1 MIWYSSAA
9 SIALFLV
16 ALEKQ
21 ACQRLE
27 GSRSLPGGG
36 SLVLRDAM
44 NMMLLEH
51 SVWIVADSSTLK
63 DAQKAMY
70 ACMCSPK
77 IGFGFKTCN
86 KGLGNCWYSPCV
98 VYLRPMVSGFFPT
111 PHCSL
116 VFMCFISSI
125 IYIFLSSVLYHCQF
139 LPKKK
144 IRFQDGYS
152 RRIWTTICLLVVIY
166 IVIVYF
172 HVSDGTNPWMKKTPQ
187 NSMEYLPPTLSN

>member
-36 SLVLRDAM
+36 SLVVRDAM
-44 NMMLLEH
+44 SMMLLEH
-51 SVWIVADSSTLK
+51 SIWIVADSSTLK
-63 DAQKAMY
+63 DAEKAMY
-70 ACMCSPK
+70 VCVCSPK
-77 IGFGFKTCN
+77 IGLGFKTCN
-86 KGLGNCWYSPCV
+86 KGLGNWWYSPCV
-98 VYLRPMVSGFFPT
+98 VYLRPMVSDFFPT

-116 VFMCFISSI
+116 VFMCFI
-125 IYIFLSSVLYHCQF
+125 IFIFRVVSLYQF
-139 LPKKK
+139 LPRKNISASKT
-144 IRFQDGYS
+144 G
-152 RRIWTTICLLVVIY
+152 
-166 IVIVYF
+166 IVEEFGLPCALF

-187 NSMEYLPPTLSN
+187 NLMEYLPPAPCN